1 MFSVSARRRVG
12 AIALLAQLGGVLR
25 ADVPKRTGQILLAV
39 AGVALVAVFV
49 VGLLWGLSGR
59 QALAELGPPAI
70 HTQKVGRWYNL
81 PHDWPVRGVTKMAVL
96 SVQVTSSDSK
106 GFVVAA
112 TVSFCAGASN
122 VDHAVLPLAAV
133 SGGAVTASASR
144 LRAGPR
150 NQWRFPPNNA
160 RTFTIQ
166 SLATKPLGG
175 SESKCR
181 SPTTSTTGGI
191 RQDGR
196 SSCSPA
202 AGFSQWLSAR
212 PQCRLAAVDKRPAPG
227 RMG

>member
-25 ADVPKRTGQILLAV
+25 ADVPKRTGQTLLAV

-59 QALAELGPPAI
+59 QALAELGPPAV

-133 SGGAVTASASR
+133 SGGAVTG
-144 LRAGPR
+144 L
-150 NQWRFPPNNA
+150 
-160 RTFTIQ
+160 
-166 SLATKPLGG
+166 SLPT
-175 SESKCR
+175 ESGTQKSVAIPAQQCPDFHY
-181 SPTTSTTGGI
+181 SISGYKTS
-191 RQDGR
+191 GR
-196 SSCSPA
+196 VGVQMPISNDLNYRWYPS
-202 AGFSQWLSAR
+202 
-212 PQCRLAAVDKRPAPG
+212 G
-227 RMG
+227 R